1 MIYQFSSVNLDI
13 VLCSVHRYYFFLVT
27 LKFCYYNM
35 TLCVSSNAF
44 CYKVWVLA
52 VPMLVLEPNL
62 RGQWAHP

>member
-1 MIYQFSSVNLDI
+1 
-13 VLCSVHRYYFFLVT
+13 
-27 LKFCYYNM
+27 
-35 TLCVSSNAF
+35 VSSNAF